1 MSTWRVSLYSE
12 VQCIMGNGHI
22 ITLATHEQT
31 DMTENTNSPTPEMST
46 KNLLEI
52 FLNVSLNS
60 LNSVTKIFV
69 ITVKGLELST

>member
-1 MSTWRVSLYSE
+1 
-12 VQCIMGNGHI
+12 MGNGHI
-22 ITLATHEQT
+22 VTLATNEQT
-31 DMTENTNSPTPEMST
+31 DMTENTNLPTLEMSA

>member
-1 MSTWRVSLYSE
+1 MSNWRVSLYSE

-22 ITLATHEQT
+22 VTIATHEQT
-31 DMTENTNSPTPEMST
+31 DMTENTNSPTSEMSA
-46 KNLLEI
+46 KNLFEI

-60 LNSVTKIFV
+60 LNSVAKKFV